1 MESVNSANLS
11 RLNKYIKTFSLKYSE
26 IARELDLD
34 NSTIPKYFNGRA
46 KCSINRYNEIV
57 EALRKF
63 ADNDEL
69 KLYLIDTWL
78 KVESTDEKK
87 NTLKR
92 LSKELTTVS
101 LEISEIIGE

>member
-1 MESVNSANLS
+1 MESVNSAKLS
-11 RLNKYIKTFSLKYSE
+11 RLNKYIKTFSIKYSE
-26 IARELDLD
+26 ISRELGLD
-34 NSTIPKYFNGRA
+34 SSTVPKYFNGRA
-46 KCSINRYNEIV
+46 KCSTNRYNEILD
-57 EALRKF
+57 ALRKF
-63 ADNDEL
+63 AEDDEL

-92 LSKELTTVS
+92 LSKELTTIS